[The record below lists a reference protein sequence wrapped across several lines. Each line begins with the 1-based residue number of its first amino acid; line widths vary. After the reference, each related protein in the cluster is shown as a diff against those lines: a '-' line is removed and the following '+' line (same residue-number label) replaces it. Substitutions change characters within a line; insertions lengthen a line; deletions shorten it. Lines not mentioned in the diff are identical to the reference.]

1 MTDRGTLLLAVADRA
16 HRLANDGESAPDYR
30 WMDQYID
37 SAADRYKVVL
47 SKSEREAVVK
57 NVRSRK

>member
-1 MTDRGTLLLAVADRA
+1 MNRETILLAVADRA
-16 HRLANDGESAPDYR
+16 YHLANDGESAPDYR

-47 SKSEREAVVK
+47 TAQERKDVAQI
-57 NVRSRK
+57 VRSRP